1 MAFVSLSAEY
11 AEAYKKSFQAF
22 VNNSTEKQNLV
33 RWIRENAPPMI
44 SEMRSVERDTINI
57 LSVGCGTGEKD
68 IQLLSSSVQHFR
80 QNQTAKLPKP
90 KICYRVVEPNSEHI
104 AAFKAS
110 TIADGLKALPYVE
123 DTTFKWY
130 QETFQSYV
138 EREHE
143 KNTLDVILFIHSIY
157 YVDVEK
163 ALVECYENELNK
175 TGFIMCVVE
184 AEESDLKQFV
194 TSQRVSKFHEN
205 VTSYTDQDV
214 VKVANKHKWP
224 YRQFS
229 VDNSID
235 VSECFDEKSEEGNLL
250 LDFFFHVKDCRG
262 TVPKEELT
270 EALRDLKKLCSSENE
285 YGKVFLKAIFG
296 VIVIHTSY

>member
-163 ALVECYENELNK
+163 ALVECYENELSK

-235 VSECFDEKSEEGNLL
+235 VSECLMKSLKRATCSLTSSFTSRTAEEQSPR
-250 LDFFFHVKDCRG
+250 K
-262 TVPKEELT
+262 
-270 EALRDLKKLCSSENE
+270 SSR
-285 YGKVFLKAIFG
+285 KRCV
-296 VIVIHTSY
+296 T